1 MSWIADRCWIALAL
15 LSCTLL
21 LPAASWAQEEE
32 REAAAED
39 DYEIAAP
46 DYGTETL
53 GYGPKVPK
61 FGEDVYRVV
70 RGDTL
75 WGICSRFF
83 GDPQQWPS
91 LWSINNE
98 EITNPHYIYPG
109 QIVRFVPGTD
119 IYPPVLEVGR
129 PDDGDYG
136 FDDEFQDV
144 VRMLAGQR
152 ECGVHRPFSIRDSR
166 YRVSAPAII
175 VDDPRR
181 DETLE
186 LGNVLASPENATIL
200 GQQHEVYI
208 RFNEDDVED
217 VNCGDIYS
225 VYRPIKLV
233 RHPYVRRAKVG
244 NLYRIVGEILVTD
257 VNLRT
262 DIATATLIESWVDIG
277 RGDLI
282 TDRIPVSTMV
292 VERELQGQIEGS
304 IIERLVQDADLMQ
317 DREVLWIDRGR
328 NAGVEN
334 GTIFWIMHQGD
345 PTAVTRKARK
355 LNDEL
360 PQYVAG
366 KAVVFSVEESFAK
379 AVLVDAAEE
388 IYVGDP
394 VYTVIEE
401 ADLR

>member
-1 MSWIADRCWIALAL
+1 MSWNAGRCRIALLLWTCAL
-15 LSCTLL
+15 WIPL
-21 LPAASWAQEEE
+21 AAMAQDEE
-32 REAAAED
+32 AEG
-39 DYEIAAP
+39 DYEIATP
-46 DYGTETL
+46 DYGSTTL
-53 GYGPKVPK
+53 GYGAKVPV
-61 FGEDVYRVV
+61 FGEDVYKVV

-83 GDPQQWPS
+83 GDPQQWPN

-109 QIVRFVPGTD
+109 QVLRFQPGTD
-119 IYPPVLEVGR
+119 IYPPRLVVGR

-144 VRMLAGQR
+144 VRVLAGQR
-152 ECGVHRPFSIRDSR
+152 DCGIRRPFSIRDQR
-166 YRVSAPAII
+166 YRLSAHAFI
-175 VDDPRR
+175 VADPRR
-181 DETLE
+181 DENLE
-186 LGNVLASPENATIL
+186 LGAVLASPEDADIM
-200 GQQHEVYI
+200 GQNHEVYL
-208 RFNEDDVED
+208 RFNENDIED
-217 VNCGDIYS
+217 VNCGDIYTI
-225 VYRPIKLV
+225 YRPIKLV

-244 NLYRIVGEILVTD
+244 NLYRILGEALITD

-262 DIATATLIESWVDIG
+262 DVATAALIESWTDIA

-282 TDRIPVSTMV
+282 TDRIPVSSMV
-292 VERELQGQIEGS
+292 VEREIEGY
-304 IIERLVQDADLMQ
+304 IIERLQQEASLMQ
-317 DREVLWIDRGR
+317 DREVVFIDRGR

-345 PTAVTRKARK
+345 PTAETMKARK

-379 AVLVDAAEE
+379 AVLVDASAE
-388 IYVGDP
+388 IAVGDR
-394 VYTVIEE
+394 VYTVLEE

>member
-1 MSWIADRCWIALAL
+1 MSWKAGRCRIALLLWTCAL
-15 LSCTLL
+15 WIPL
-21 LPAASWAQEEE
+21 AAMAQDEE
-32 REAAAED
+32 AEG
-39 DYEIAAP
+39 DYEIATP
-46 DYGTETL
+46 DYGSATL
-53 GYGPKVPK
+53 GYGAKVPV

-83 GDPQQWPS
+83 GDPQQWPN

-109 QIVRFVPGTD
+109 QVLRFQPGTD
-119 IYPPVLEVGR
+119 IYPPQLVVGA

-144 VRMLAGQR
+144 VRVLAGQR
-152 ECGVHRPFSIRDSR
+152 DCGVHRPFSIRDQR
-166 YRVSAPAII
+166 YRLSAHAFI
-175 VDDPRR
+175 VADPRR
-181 DETLE
+181 DENLE
-186 LGNVLASPENATIL
+186 LGAVLASPEDANIM
-200 GQQHEVYI
+200 GQNHEVYL
-208 RFNEDDVED
+208 RFHENDIED

-225 VYRPIKLV
+225 IYRPIKLV

-244 NLYRIVGEILVTD
+244 NLYRILGEALITD

-262 DIATATLIESWVDIG
+262 DVATASLIESWTDIA

-282 TDRIPVSTMV
+282 TDRIPVSSMV
-292 VERELQGQIEGS
+292 VEREIQGQIEGY
-304 IIERLVQDADLMQ
+304 IIERLQQEASLMQ
-317 DREVLWIDRGR
+317 DREVLFIDRGR

-345 PTAVTRKARK
+345 PTAETRKARK

-379 AVLVDAAEE
+379 AVLVDAAAE
-388 IYVGDP
+388 ISVGDR
-394 VYTVIEE
+394 VYTVLEE